1 MAVSLERAKEIL
13 GVLPMTISGRV
24 NEIKSGQARN
34 SGKTYYKVF
43 VQSRADN
50 REVTLYAWAFPVI
63 ENVQKGQSYDF
74 DVDYSDRDQKYL
86 AINRAMAVTYVNE
99 EGDSRGY
106 PASFD
111 EPAISQKSIE
121 PSLPPARP
129 VFEPKF
135 GKQDN
140 DIHIIR
146 ESALKSAAVFYANRL
161 DIKDEDDL
169 IFLASKF
176 EDYIKNGAVL

>member
-1 MAVSLERAKEIL
+1 
-13 GVLPMTISGRV
+13 MTISGRV

-86 AINRAMAVTYVNE
+86 AINRAIAVTYVNE
-99 EGDSRGY
+99 ESDSRGY

-111 EPAISQKSIE
+111 EPQKPIE
-121 PSLPPARP
+121 APSAPARP
-129 VFEPKF
+129 VYEPKF

-146 ESALKSAAVFYANRL
+146 ESALKSAAVFLSRQGAGN
-161 DIKDEDDL
+161 DQKIDEDDL
-169 IFLASKF
+169 IYVASKL